1 MVCEFYGCSK
11 NHFLLHVAF
20 FPKTLNFSAY
30 VGQSREVRTHLL
42 SYWVTKIML
51 NFRIEESL
59 KYIATHERWKTNIEW
74 KERGRSSE
82 YEFFYFKQIFDEIF
96 WCMSQIW
103 WLAFH
108 FVYLVLFI
116 RTRYHSS
123 CIILQKVLLNQRI
136 AYMWHKCHQNF
147 ENIFL

>member
-1 MVCEFYGCSK
+1 MVCEFDGCSK

-74 KERGRSSE
+74 KERGE
-82 YEFFYFKQIFDEIF
+82 EQWI
-96 WCMSQIW
+96 
-103 WLAFH
+103 
-108 FVYLVLFI
+108 
-116 RTRYHSS
+116 
-123 CIILQKVLLNQRI
+123 
-136 AYMWHKCHQNF
+136 
-147 ENIFL
+147 